1 MDRSNRASILTR
13 LATKLRQS
21 GSWCG
26 ETHMQKAVY
35 LLQDLLD
42 VPMDFQF
49 ILYRHGPFSFDLR
62 DELTSLRADELL
74 VLESQ
79 APPYGPR
86 LAATALAD
94 KREKACSK
102 TLDAYK
108 KHIAFVAKALGPRT
122 VVELE
127 QLATALYVTK
137 HRAKEHDG
145 TVASRAECLHRLK
158 PHIPTVTAAKAIEE
172 VDRLGTQARA
182 IK

>member
-1 MDRSNRASILTR
+1 
-13 LATKLRQS
+13 
-21 GSWCG
+21 
-26 ETHMQKAVY
+26 MQKAVY
-35 LLQDLLD
+35 LLQDLLN

-74 VLESQ
+74 VLEPQ

-102 TLDAYK
+102 TLDSYK

-127 QLATALYVTK
+127 QIATALYVTK
-137 HRAKEHDG
+137 RRTGEHDG
-145 TVASRAECLHRLK
+145 TVGSRAECLHRLK

-172 VDRLGTQARA
+172 MDRLRTEA
-182 IK
+182 KTVK